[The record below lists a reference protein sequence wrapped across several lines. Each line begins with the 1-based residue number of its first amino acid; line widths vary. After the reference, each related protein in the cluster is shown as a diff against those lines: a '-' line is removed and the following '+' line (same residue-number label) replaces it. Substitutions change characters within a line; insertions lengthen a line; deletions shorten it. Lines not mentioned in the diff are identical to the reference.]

1 MTHDGQC
8 EAETSDDRAK
18 LYTRQAECLEKAKLL
33 SIRNFEGN

>member
-18 LYTRQAECLEKAKLL
+18 LYTRHAECLEKAKLL
-33 SIRNFEGN
+33 RTLNLEGS